1 MARRPIIIAALAV
14 IPFATPAFA
23 DSEYKRECRWEH
35 GRYLCEAEY
44 KSPYGTTTTECL
56 FEPGGKNECETTSKR
71 RPAPVPPRPVL
82 PPSAE
87 RTPSG
92 VVIMRGMPER

>member
-1 MARRPIIIAALAV
+1 MRRLAYMAACGVVLAGPAL
-14 IPFATPAFA
+14 A

-44 KSPYGTTTTECL
+44 KSPYRTTTTECL
-56 FEPGGKNECETTSKR
+56 FEPGGKNECETTTKR
-71 RPAPVPPRPVL
+71 RPAPEPPRPVL

-92 VVIMRGMPER
+92 VVIMRGMPTR